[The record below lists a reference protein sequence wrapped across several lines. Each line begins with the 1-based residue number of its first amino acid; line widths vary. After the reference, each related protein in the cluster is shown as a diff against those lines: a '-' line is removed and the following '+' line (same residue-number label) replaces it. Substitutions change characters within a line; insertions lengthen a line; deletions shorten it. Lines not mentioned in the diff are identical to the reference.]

1 VKKVVQSATVT
12 GLATVVLALSACAS
26 GPEQV
31 ANKDRD
37 EPEYVTGSMLP
48 KKDKNKTEMSEADKA
63 ALRNAVQP
71 TYSKPP
77 GGG

>member
-48 KKDKNKTEMSEADKA
+48 KKDKNKTAEMSEADKA

-71 TYSKPP
+71 TFTKPP
-77 GGG
+77 G

>member
-1 VKKVVQSATVT
+1 MKKIGQSAVAIS
-12 GLATVVLALSACAS
+12 LAAVVLALSACAS